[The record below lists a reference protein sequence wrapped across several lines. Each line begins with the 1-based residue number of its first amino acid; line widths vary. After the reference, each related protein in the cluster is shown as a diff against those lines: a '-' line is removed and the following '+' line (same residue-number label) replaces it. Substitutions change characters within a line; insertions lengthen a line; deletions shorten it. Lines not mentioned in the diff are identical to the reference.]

1 MIHNLQ
7 KLGPLANMNFW
18 IKKYCRNEDIVVIID
33 ADDKFIGRQ
42 ALKVLNSI
50 YQAPNIWYVYSK
62 FIITSDN

>member
-1 MIHNLQ
+1 
-7 KLGPLANMNFW
+7 MNFW